1 MLTKLLRD
9 CAGGSIVEFTL
20 VFPMF
25 ILVALGT
32 VDVSFMLSEWA
43 QAHKATYIGAHR
55 AIVSNPVAENLTA
68 FFNDTIIG
76 GMGLSCAGATGDPA
90 INPST
95 GTQVCS
101 TFVPIVCTSTTGTST
116 SCSPTTHGSGSSA
129 NFTNI
134 FTPMQ
139 GVFPRLQP
147 ANVTISYQRAVNM
160 NNLGYNE
167 PNGFPMEVTATITG
181 MTHRFYFIGP
191 LVSFFGSVIG
201 TTPGIPQFRTTLIGE
216 DMCSDGTICGL

>member
-1 MLTKLLRD
+1 
-9 CAGGSIVEFTL
+9 
-20 VFPMF
+20 MF

-32 VDVSFMLSEWA
+32 VDVGFMLSDWA
-43 QAHKATYIGAHR
+43 QANKAAYIGAHR
-55 AIVSNPVAENLTA
+55 AIVSDPVAPNLTT
-68 FFNDTIIG
+68 FFNNTIIG
-76 GMGLSCAGATGDPA
+76 GMGLPCADPATGDPA
-90 INPST
+90 TNPST

-101 TFVPIVCTSTTGTST
+101 TFAVVACTSTACTPNTYGW
-116 SCSPTTHGSGSSA
+116 SSA